1 MYILTEHT
9 PNPLALK
16 FIPHSVLTTGPPQAF
31 RRETFQADLSPLAVR
46 LFELPQVAGVFIASD
61 FVTVTL
67 TPNGP
72 PWSAL
77 RLQAISALADHLA
90 AGAPAV
96 TGSLPPAAIS
106 SSEIEEEIR
115 SVLALYVGPGVA
127 RDGGDV
133 VFDRFDPDTGVLW
146 VEMRGACGG
155 CPSSQL
161 TLKATIENIVRR
173 YVPEVLQVEATA
185 IVSADG
191 APNRLQAWVN
201 KLKGGKPQGGR
212 PIFTHNGE
220 PTAPPTAQPPR
231 KST

>member
-1 MYILTEHT
+1 MYILTQQT

-16 FIPHSVLTTGPPQAF
+16 FIPHCVLTAGPPQAF
-31 RRETFQADLSPLAVR
+31 LRENFDADSSPLAAR
-46 LFELPQVAGVFIASD
+46 LFELPEVAGVFIASD

-67 TPNGP
+67 MPNGP

-77 RLQAISALADHLA
+77 RLQAISALADHLV
-90 AGAPAV
+90 AGAPALA
-96 TGSLPPAAIS
+96 GSLPPAAIS
-106 SSEIEEEIR
+106 SGEIEDEIR

-133 VFDRFDPDTGVLW
+133 VFDQFDPDTGVLW

-173 YVPEVLQVEATA
+173 YVPEVLRVEATA

-201 KLKGGKPQGGR
+201 KLKGVKSQGAR

-220 PTAPPTAQPPR
+220 PTAPPAAQPPR
-231 KST
+231 QDP

>member
-31 RRETFQADLSPLAVR
+31 RRETFQAGLSPLAVR
-46 LFELPQVAGVFIASD
+46 LFDLPEVAGVFIASD
-61 FVTVTL
+61 FITVTL

-90 AGAPAV
+90 AGAPAI
-96 TGSLPPAAIS
+96 TGSPPPAAIS

-115 SVLALYVGPGVA
+115 GVLALYVGPGVA

-133 VFDRFDPDTGVLW
+133 VFDSFDPGSGVLW

-173 YVPEVLQVEATA
+173 YVPEVLRVEATA
-185 IVSADG
+185 MALADG
-191 APNRLQAWVN
+191 APSRLQAWMA
-201 KLKGGKPQGGR
+201 KLKVGRSQGTR

-220 PTAPPTAQPPR
+220 AAPPSTAQPPQHN
-231 KST
+231 T

>member
-1 MYILTEHT
+1 MYILTEQT

-16 FIPHSVLTTGPPQAF
+16 FIPHCVLTTGPPQAF
-31 RRETFQADLSPLAVR
+31 RRESFQAGLSPLAVR
-46 LFELPQVAGVFIASD
+46 LFQLPEVAGVFIASD

-67 TPNGP
+67 APNGP

-77 RLQAISALADHLA
+77 RLPAISALADHLA

-96 TGSLPPAAIS
+96 AGSLPPTVIS
-106 SSEIEEEIR
+106 KSEIEDEIR
-115 SVLALYVGPGVA
+115 GVFALYVGPSVA

-133 VFDRFDPDTGVLW
+133 VFDQFDPDTGVLR

-161 TLKATIENIVRR
+161 TLKAAIENIVRR
-173 YVPEVLQVEATA
+173 YVPEVLRVEATA
-185 IVSADG
+185 SANADD
-191 APNRLQAWVN
+191 APSRLQGWMA
-201 KLKGGKPQGGR
+201 KLKRVKSQGAR

-220 PTAPPTAQPPR
+220 PAAPPTAQPPR
-231 KST
+231 QCT